1 MTALSKHTLFLL
13 AGGLLVIL
21 APAFITSKFYIDVLT
36 LIFFTAYLG
45 QSWNILG
52 GYAGQFS
59 FGGVMFFG
67 TGAYASSILLTTF
80 GIPPIIGIVVAIFA
94 GALLGLIVGYMSFRS
109 GLRGSYFALITLA
122 FAELLRVLA
131 NSLEFT
137 GGGVGL
143 FLTYAPGLANLQFK
157 TPIGF
162 YYFSVLLLIIS
173 IVIAL
178 WLERSRFGAQL
189 VAIRENEDAAE
200 ALGIN
205 TLRCKI
211 YAIMIMGAM
220 GGAAGTFYS
229 QKYLYLDPP
238 IAYSIHLSV
247 EMLLVTIVGGM
258 GTVFGPLIGAFVLHI
273 VNEIARHF
281 IDTPGLSLIVYGFIL
296 ILIISYLPN
305 GLIGLFKKKS
315 KQTQS
320 SSLDKLKPNGRK
332 GDA

>member
-1 MTALSKHTLFLL
+1 MEINRHIIL
-13 AGGLLVIL
+13 LLVSAAVML
-21 APAFITSKFYIDVLT
+21 AAPFFITSKFYIDVLT
-36 LIFFTAYLG
+36 LIFFTAYIG

-67 TGAYASSILLTTF
+67 TGAYTSSILLTTF
-80 GIPPIIGIVVAIFA
+80 GIPPIIGIVFAIIA
-94 GALLGLIVGYMSFRS
+94 GALLGFIVGFMSFRS
-109 GLRGSYFALITLA
+109 GLKGSYFALITLA

-131 NSLEFT
+131 NSVEFT

-143 FLTYAPGLANLQFK
+143 FLTYAPGLKDLQFK
-157 TPIGF
+157 TPTGF
-162 YYFSVLLLIIS
+162 YYFALLLMLIS

-189 VAIRENEDAAE
+189 VAIRENEEAAE

-205 TLRCKI
+205 TLKCKI

-220 GGAAGTFYS
+220 GGAAGTFYA

-281 IDTPGLSLIVYGFIL
+281 IDTPGLSLIVYGVIL
-296 ILIISYLPN
+296 IVIISYLPN
-305 GLIGLFKKKS
+305 GLIGLFRKRMKKS
-315 KQTQS
+315 KPTA
-320 SSLDKLKPNGRK
+320 LDRLIS
-332 GDA
+332 GDKDA

>member
-1 MTALSKHTLFLL
+1 ML
-13 AGGLLVIL
+13 A
-21 APAFITSKFYIDVLT
+21 APFFITSKFYIDVLT
-36 LIFFTAYLG
+36 LIFFTAYIG

-67 TGAYASSILLTTF
+67 TGAYTSSILLTTF
-80 GIPPIIGIVVAIFA
+80 GIPPIIGIVFAIIA
-94 GALLGLIVGYMSFRS
+94 GALLGFIVGFMSFRS
-109 GLRGSYFALITLA
+109 GLKGSYFALITLA

-131 NSLEFT
+131 NSVEFT

-143 FLTYAPGLANLQFK
+143 FLTYAPGLKDLQFK

-162 YYFSVLLLIIS
+162 YYFALLLMLIS

-189 VAIRENEDAAE
+189 VAIRENEEAAE

-205 TLRCKI
+205 TLKCKI

-220 GGAAGTFYS
+220 GGAAGTFYA

-281 IDTPGLSLIVYGFIL
+281 IDTPGLSLIVYGVIL
-296 ILIISYLPN
+296 IVIISYLPN
-305 GLIGLFKKKS
+305 GLIGLFRKQMKKS
-315 KQTQS
+315 KPTA
-320 SSLDKLKPNGRK
+320 LDRLIS
-332 GDA
+332 GDKDA

>member
-1 MTALSKHTLFLL
+1 MMEINRHII
-13 AGGLLVIL
+13 LLVVSAAVML
-21 APAFITSKFYIDVLT
+21 AVPFFITSKFYIDVLT
-36 LIFFTAYLG
+36 LIFFTAYIG

-67 TGAYASSILLTTF
+67 TGAYTSSILLTTF
-80 GIPPIIGIVVAIFA
+80 GIPPIIGIVFAIIA
-94 GALLGLIVGYMSFRS
+94 GALLGFIVGFMSFRS
-109 GLRGSYFALITLA
+109 GLKGSYFALITLA

-131 NSLEFT
+131 NSVEFT

-143 FLTYAPGLANLQFK
+143 FLTYAPGLKDLQFK
-157 TPIGF
+157 TPAGF
-162 YYFSVLLLIIS
+162 YYFALLLMLIS

-189 VAIRENEDAAE
+189 VAIRENEEAAE

-205 TLRCKI
+205 TLKCKI

-220 GGAAGTFYS
+220 GGAAGTFYA

-258 GTVFGPLIGAFVLHI
+258 GTIFGPLIGAFVLHI

-281 IDTPGLSLIVYGFIL
+281 IDTPGLSLIVYGVIL
-296 ILIISYLPN
+296 IVIISYLPN
-305 GLIGLFKKKS
+305 GLIGLFRKRMKKS
-315 KQTQS
+315 KPTA
-320 SSLDKLKPNGRK
+320 LDRLIS
-332 GDA
+332 GDKDA

>member
-1 MTALSKHTLFLL
+1 MMEINRHIIL
-13 AGGLLVIL
+13 LLVSAAVML
-21 APAFITSKFYIDVLT
+21 TAPFFITSKFYIDVLT
-36 LIFFTAYLG
+36 LIFFTAYIG

-67 TGAYASSILLTTF
+67 TGAYTSSILLTTF
-80 GIPPIIGIVVAIFA
+80 GIPPIIGIVFAIIA
-94 GALLGLIVGYMSFRS
+94 GALLGFIVGFMSFRS
-109 GLRGSYFALITLA
+109 GLKGSYFALITLA

-131 NSLEFT
+131 NSVEFT

-143 FLTYAPGLANLQFK
+143 FLTYAPGLKDLQFK
-157 TPIGF
+157 TPTGF
-162 YYFSVLLLIIS
+162 YYFALLMMLIS

-189 VAIRENEDAAE
+189 VAIRENEEAAE

-205 TLRCKI
+205 TLKCKI

-220 GGAAGTFYS
+220 GGAAGTFYA

-281 IDTPGLSLIVYGFIL
+281 IDTPGLSLIVYGVIL
-296 ILIISYLPN
+296 IVIISYLPN
-305 GLIGLFKKKS
+305 GLIGLFRKRMKKS
-315 KQTQS
+315 KPTA
-320 SSLDKLKPNGRK
+320 LDRLIS
-332 GDA
+332 GDKDA